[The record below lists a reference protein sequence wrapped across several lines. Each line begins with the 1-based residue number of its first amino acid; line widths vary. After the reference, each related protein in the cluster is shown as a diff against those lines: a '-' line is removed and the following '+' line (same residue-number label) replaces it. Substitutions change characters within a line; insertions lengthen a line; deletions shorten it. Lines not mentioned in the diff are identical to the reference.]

1 MEGHTILLTT
11 YAQNHQEYL
20 DIPFT
25 SQVPQGAAWIY
36 QEAYRRQLW
45 VATLEESGHQ
55 ASTPDNAKEKHPSQT
70 NGLGRNAELE
80 THTTS
85 M

>member
-20 DIPFT
+20 DIPVK
-25 SQVPQGAAWIY
+25 SQVPQGAVWIY
-36 QEAYRRQLW
+36 QEAYRTQLW
-45 VATLEESGHQ
+45 VATLEKADIQ
-55 ASTPDNAKEKHPSQT
+55 QVYPKMQTYPSQT
-70 NGLGRNAELE
+70 NGLDRNAELE

-85 M
+85 R